1 MPIVDNMQMCSQNL
15 KNLLVA
21 TLVTSTALLLAS
33 MRCPLASDVFSMCQ
47 CLDRAVSQSQ
57 WFPFSLYTFFF
68 WYTIYSPVTHG
79 SSLAYLCLLSS
90 SSWVWASVSGEE
102 AQDILLASWYD
113 LKLCAQK

>member
-1 MPIVDNMQMCSQNL
+1 MQMCSQNL

-21 TLVTSTALLLAS
+21 TLVTSTALLLAN

-68 WYTIYSPVTHG
+68 GT
-79 SSLAYLCLLSS
+79 LF
-90 SSWVWASVSGEE
+90 
-102 AQDILLASWYD
+102 ILLLPMGLLWPIFVF
-113 LKLCAQK
+113 